1 MLLSAERS
9 ALVIVD
15 VQERLMPAV
24 VESDRILRNIDVL
37 LKAAG
42 ELKVPVLV
50 SEQYPKGLGA
60 TVAAVRDALPAD
72 SVAKDLVIEKITFSC
87 AGEPAFMDRLVGL
100 GRKQIVLVGAET
112 HVCVLQT
119 ALQVAAAGFDVFLVA
134 DACSSRTVA
143 NAELAI
149 ARMRA
154 NGVEIVSTEMV
165 IFEWMERAGTP
176 SFKIISQLIK

>member
-24 VESDRILRNIDVL
+24 VEPDRVLRNIDVL

-50 SEQYPKGLGA
+50 SEQYPKGLGP
-60 TVAAVRDALPAD
+60 TVAPVRNALPPD
-72 SVAKDLVIEKITFSC
+72 SVVEKITFSS
-87 AGEPAFMDRLVGL
+87 AGAPAFMDRLVGL
-100 GRKQIVLVGAET
+100 GRKQIVLLGAET

-119 ALQVAAAGFDVFLVA
+119 ALAVAAADFDVFLVA
-134 DACSSRTVA
+134 DACSSRTEA
-143 NAELAI
+143 NIELAI

-154 NGVEIVSTEMV
+154 NGIEIVSTEMV
-165 IFEWMERAGTP
+165 VFEWMERAGTP